1 MDGTLIVYDKE
12 RDDAAFVPEDNSMRT
27 TEVDGLEN
35 GYAPLQ
41 IKKSVNSKNQKA
53 NPVAS
58 WKISN
63 HRINGFAFS
72 PDCRH
77 LAVVSEDGS
86 LRIINYLK
94 EQSVEQSWAH

>member
-1 MDGTLIVYDKE
+1 MDGTLVVYDKE
-12 RDDAAFVPEDNSMRT
+12 RDDATFIPEDNSARM
-27 TEVDGLEN
+27 TELDGLEN
-35 GYAPLQ
+35 GHAPLQ
-41 IKKSVNSKNQKA
+41 IKKSVNSKNQKS

-72 PDCRH
+72 PDSRH